1 MGVISMENI
10 SKAIAVTGIVA
21 VLMGIAMAYVE
32 RHNDDV
38 NVAFIPLVIGFAV
51 IFVFFYLITK
61 RDDDK
66 YGKIKE

>member
-1 MGVISMENI
+1 MISMENI
-10 SKAIAVTGIVA
+10 SKAIAATGILA

-38 NVAFIPLVIGFAV
+38 NIAFIPLIIGFAV

-61 RDDDK
+61 RDDEK

>member
-1 MGVISMENI
+1 MISMENI

>member
-1 MGVISMENI
+1 MENI
-10 SKAIAVTGIVA
+10 SKAIAVTGIIA

-32 RHNDDV
+32 RHTDDV
-38 NVAFIPLVIGFAV
+38 NMAFIPLVIGFAV

>member
-1 MGVISMENI
+1 MENI